1 MCAQTTL
8 ERDRIMAKTILVSD
22 LGGPEVMKL
31 VDMDP
36 GKPGPGEVR
45 LRQTAIGINF
55 ADVHY
60 RRGTAPAHSM
70 KTLPIPFTPG
80 LEGVGFVEAVGA
92 GVSNVE
98 PGDRVAYA
106 SASLTIGAYTEVRL
120 FPADRVFPLP
130 ETIRDID
137 AAALL
142 YRAITVQGMIFQ
154 CYPVRA
160 GETVLVHAA
169 AGGVGQILSRWAKHL
184 GATIIGTVSK
194 DDKAER
200 ARAVGCDH
208 VIVNSREDFVART
221 LEITQG
227 RGVDVV
233 YDGVG
238 IDVFLRSF
246 GAIRKYGTMVS
257 FGQAS
262 GLVEPLD
269 PIQLQHN
276 GIYLTKFSGG
286 TYNADVDEYQQRAR
300 DVVAAIEKGVFEL
313 GNYRLYEMKDAV
325 AAHIDLEG
333 RKTTGSLVMV
343 P

>member
-1 MCAQTTL
+1 
-8 ERDRIMAKTILVSD
+8 MAKTILVSE

-31 VDMDP
+31 VDLDP
-36 GKPGPGEVR
+36 GKPGRGEVR

-80 LEGVGFVEAVGA
+80 LEGVGYIEDVGE
-92 GVSNVE
+92 GVTQFRS
-98 PGDRVAYA
+98 GDRVAYA

-120 FPADRVFPLP
+120 FPADRVFLLP
-130 ETIRDID
+130 DTIKAVD
-137 AAALL
+137 AAAIL

-154 CYPVRA
+154 CYRVKP
-160 GETVLVHAA
+160 GDIVLLHAA
-169 AGGVGQILSRWAKHL
+169 AGGVGQIMTRWLKHL
-184 GATIIGTVSK
+184 GATVIGTVSK

-200 ARAVGCDH
+200 AKALGCDH
-208 VIVNSREDFVART
+208 VIVNAREDFVERVR
-221 LEITQG
+221 EITAG

-238 IDVFLRSF
+238 IDVFQRSF

-262 GLVEPLD
+262 GLVQPLD
-269 PIQLQHN
+269 PIELQHN

-286 TYNADVDEYQQRAR
+286 TYNADAGEYQKRAK
-300 DVVAAIEKGVFEL
+300 DVVAAIEAGVFEL
-313 GNYRLYEMKDAV
+313 GHHRIYKMQDAV

-333 RKTTGSLVMV
+333 RKTMGSLVMV

>member
-1 MCAQTTL
+1 
-8 ERDRIMAKTILVSD
+8 MAKTILVSE

-31 VDMDP
+31 VDLDP
-36 GKPGPGEVR
+36 GKPGPGQVR

-80 LEGVGFVEAVGA
+80 LEGVGYIEDVGE
-92 GVSNVE
+92 GVTQLKS
-98 PGDRVAYA
+98 GDRVAYA
-106 SASLTIGAYTEVRL
+106 SASLTIGAYAEVRL
-120 FPADRVFPLP
+120 FPADRVFLLP
-130 ETIRDID
+130 ESIKAVD
-137 AAALL
+137 AAAIL

-154 CYPVRA
+154 CYPVKP
-160 GETVLVHAA
+160 GTVVLLHAA
-169 AGGVGQILSRWAKHL
+169 AGGVGQIMTRWLKHL
-184 GATIIGTVSK
+184 GATVIGTVSK

-200 ARAVGCDH
+200 ARELGCDH
-208 VIVNSREDFVART
+208 VVVNAREDFVARVKEFT
-221 LEITQG
+221 NG

-246 GAIRKYGTMVS
+246 GAIRKYGTMIS

-262 GLVEPLD
+262 GLVPPLD
-269 PIQLQHN
+269 PIELQHN

-286 TYNADVDEYQQRAR
+286 TYNADAGEYQQRAR
-300 DVVAAIEKGVFEL
+300 DVVAAIEQGVFEL
-313 GNYRLYEMKDAV
+313 GRHSVYAMKDAV
-325 AAHIDLEG
+325 QAHIDLEG
-333 RKTTGSLVMV
+333 RKTMGSLVMV